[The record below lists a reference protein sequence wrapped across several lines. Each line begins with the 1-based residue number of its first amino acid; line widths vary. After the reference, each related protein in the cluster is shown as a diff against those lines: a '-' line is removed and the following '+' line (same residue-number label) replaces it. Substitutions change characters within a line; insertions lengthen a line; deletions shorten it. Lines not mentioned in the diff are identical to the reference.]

1 MKGLIKRDREAQS
14 QSRTKRW
21 RLRSWIGVERKA
33 PMDPLAGQRK
43 EPNGTVAAQRKLNN
57 LDREGGETKSNM
69 TAHPI
74 PVKLHWHSVLF
85 ARF

>member
-43 EPNGTVAAQRKLNN
+43 EPNGTVALPKKAQQLGQRKPRNKIEY
-57 LDREGGETKSNM
+57 DCTP
-69 TAHPI
+69 AFP
-74 PVKLHWHSVLF
+74 
-85 ARF
+85 